1 MEMQEM
7 KRVIMTAA
15 LLLWAG
21 GAYADD
27 RGDAVWV
34 VGLSQYEEVCN
45 AKVPSSLAEL
55 AAKDEKKLDADLLK
69 ATNTKMLAAIDTMGS
84 TRFCKLLGDSFGEY
98 CKKRRDEE
106 REREKGKQ

>member
-1 MEMQEM
+1 M
-7 KRVIMTAA
+7 KRVITTA

-21 GAYADD
+21 SAYADD
-27 RGDAVWV
+27 RGNAVWV

-69 ATNTKMLAAIDTMGS
+69 ATDTKMREAIDTIGS
-84 TRFCKLLGDSFGEY
+84 ESFCKSLGDSFSEY
-98 CKKRRDEE
+98 CRKRKSR
-106 REREKGKQ
+106 REQ